1 MRDEII
7 GGGMQENAV
16 MRVVYM
22 FFLGLLIAVFVG
34 VSINTFYEQPAGP
47 TFPMYATE
55 KTKTEAELQKEQADY
70 DAKSRAY
77 QAELQVYNRNVSIV
91 VLVAAV
97 MLVGA
102 SLVYEKRSSVL
113 ANGVMLGGLFTL
125 LYGIVRSFISG
136 DNKYIFIAVSV
147 GLAVVIYLGYRRFV
161 HSASM
166 TGKSSGHKKPR

>member
-1 MRDEII
+1 
-7 GGGMQENAV
+7 MQENSV

-34 VSINTFYEQPAGP
+34 VGINTFYEQPTEP

-70 DAKSRAY
+70 DARSRAY
-77 QAELQVYNRNVSIV
+77 WEQQKIYSRNVSIM

-97 MLVGA
+97 ILVGA
-102 SLVYEKRSSVL
+102 SLAYERRSSVI
-113 ANGVMLGGLFTL
+113 ANSMMLGGLFTL

-136 DNKYIFIAVSV
+136 DNKYIFVAVSV
-147 GLAVVIYLGYRRFV
+147 GLAVVIYLGYRRFTHEATSEKPV
-161 HSASM
+161 
-166 TGKSSGHKKPR
+166 KKR